1 MYRNKTDFDTVL
13 YKIRENRS
21 FIMPNIG
28 FQAQLHEFKN
38 QNYTLDMAKYDHF
51 DVINFIQHRLPKML
65 ERIRFNYNAYKTNPA
80 NVDEDELFELTLYT
94 HQVHKLRQK
103 HKLNENDIDI
113 LTQSI
118 QMLRKIQV
126 EFVQNESSIKRFDI
140 MFKNKPE
147 KVSSSP
153 QSIPSKSQS
162 ESAGISIVN
171 KNKTNDR
178 QKYGSIASSS
188 ISAINREEVLSRS
201 SKMEEEEEEEQQQ
214 QEQTQETNQIIAT
227 DDIKMETNGD
237 TNKGTSAEPDEFPDD
252 PHKSESQNLLQT
264 IDT

>member
-38 QNYTLDMAKYDHF
+38 QNYSLDMSKYDHF

-65 ERIRFNYNAYKTNPA
+65 ERIKFNYNAYKTNPE
-80 NVDEDELFELTLYT
+80 NVEEDELFELTLYT

-103 HKLNENDIDI
+103 HKLNETDIDI

-118 QMLRKIQV
+118 QILRKIQV

-140 MFKNKPE
+140 MFRNKPE

-153 QSIPSKSQS
+153 QPVPSHSQS
-162 ESAGISIVN
+162 ELPSH
-171 KNKTNDR
+171 KNKTNDNK
-178 QKYGSIASSS
+178 KYGSIASNS
-188 ISAINREEVLSRS
+188 ISAINREEVMSQS
-201 SKMEEEEEEEQQQ
+201 SKMEEEEEEEMEQQVD
-214 QEQTQETNQIIAT
+214 ET
-227 DDIKMETNGD
+227 KTNTND
-237 TNKGTSAEPDEFPDD
+237 NDNKGTSAEPDEFPNDQQE
-252 PHKSESQNLLQT
+252 SESQLL
-264 IDT
+264 IA